1 MDIQQFMTEVVHKKP
16 QKSKKWLMAIIGV
29 GCVMVTLGTGVVA
42 SVMKPEI
49 APHICG
55 LCGQVVLF
63 LGALV
68 GAYTTG
74 QSFVDWKAQ
83 TNITTLAS
91 TSREEKQIDV
101 EITERHLDV
110 QSRAKEDGYAVE

>member
-1 MDIQQFMTEVVHKKP
+1 MDIQQYLSEAVHKKP
-16 QKSKKWLMAIIGV
+16 LKSKKWLMAIIGV
-29 GCVMVTLGTGVVA
+29 ACVMVTLGTGVIS
-42 SVMKPEI
+42 SVLKPEI
-49 APHICG
+49 APHVCA

-83 TNITTLAS
+83 TNIGTFAS
-91 TSREEKQIDV
+91 TNREEKRVDV
-101 EITERHLDV
+101 EVTERHVDV